1 MDIIIKSL
9 LHITITDIID
19 IAIIAVLVYSLMM
32 LVRETRAEQLIKG
45 LFFVVLM
52 WQFSE
57 VAGLRMVNYL
67 IRNMM
72 TLGLVALLIV
82 FQPELRRV
90 LEYIGRNRLIN
101 SRNAQ
106 GLDEDVGAMI
116 DQVVEAVA
124 DLAKEK
130 VGVLIAFERETGL
143 ADLMEAGT
151 ALDSVVSAELLRSIF
166 LTTSPLHDGAVFI
179 RNNRIVKAGAILP
192 LTHKEKI
199 AKDLGTRHRAAL
211 GLIER
216 SDAIVVVVSEET
228 GTISIAIDGKL
239 MRFLDNNSLASIL
252 RTKFKLVEKRSLFE
266 KVFGG
271 AKNVKDN

>member
-1 MDIIIKSL
+1 MDIIIRSL
-9 LHITITDIID
+9 LHITITDVID
-19 IAIIAVLVYSLMM
+19 IAIIAVLIYSLMM

-45 LFFVVLM
+45 LIFVVFM
-52 WQFSE
+52 WQLSE
-57 VAGLRMVNYL
+57 LAGLRMVNYM

-72 TLGLVALLIV
+72 TLGLVALIIV

-101 SRNAQ
+101 SRSGQ
-106 GLDEDVGAMI
+106 GLDEDVGVMI
-116 DQVVEAVA
+116 DQVVEAVD
-124 DLAKEK
+124 DLAKDK

-143 ADLMEAGT
+143 SDLLEAGT
-151 ALDSVVSAELLRSIF
+151 ALDSIVSAELLRSIF

-192 LTHKEKI
+192 LTHKENI

-216 SDAIVVVVSEET
+216 SDAIVVVVSEES
-228 GTISIAIDGKL
+228 GTISIAMDGKL
-239 MRFLDNNSLASIL
+239 RRFLDRNSLASIL
-252 RTKFKLVEKRSLFE
+252 RTKFKLVEKSGFFKNMLRGS
-266 KVFGG
+266 
-271 AKNVKDN
+271 KNVKAD